1 MTTANSR
8 NIQCVGGAVP
18 DSNKTLTSQTKA
30 CQPSAQSYSSQPP
43 PLPRSIHRNYMP
55 KEHPTSLGSNKLPN
69 RAAIGINSEIEEQ
82 TPSSTSNLNNQQRNI
97 AEEKLQASAAKISPP
112 VQINEVTSSD
122 DETTPPPLPQRP
134 PGGHGAINK
143 RRTLCR
149 ELADLQNNASSMT
162 PGKNYYEIITH
173 YLYLLGFL
181 EMLEYLFLHI
191 IPNLQELVAMHPGKP
206 L

>member
-1 MTTANSR
+1 
-8 NIQCVGGAVP
+8 
-18 DSNKTLTSQTKA
+18 
-30 CQPSAQSYSSQPP
+30 
-43 PLPRSIHRNYMP
+43 MP
-55 KEHPTSLGSNKLPN
+55 KEHPTSLASNKLPN

-149 ELADLQNNASSMT
+149 ELADIQNNASSMT
-162 PGKNYYEIITH
+162 PGKNHYAIITP
-173 YLYLLGFL
+173 YLILLGFL
-181 EMLEYLFLHI
+181 EIIEYYVFTLFLI
-191 IPNLQELVAMHPGKP
+191 FRSLWRCIPENHCSQN
-206 L
+206 

>member
-1 MTTANSR
+1 
-8 NIQCVGGAVP
+8 
-18 DSNKTLTSQTKA
+18 
-30 CQPSAQSYSSQPP
+30 
-43 PLPRSIHRNYMP
+43 MP

-82 TPSSTSNLNNQQRNI
+82 TPSSTSNLNNLQRNI
-97 AEEKLQASAAKISPP
+97 TEEKLQASAAKISPP

-149 ELADLQNNASSMT
+149 ELADIQNNASSMT
-162 PGKNYYEIITH
+162 PGKNHYAIITP
-173 YLYLLGFL
+173 YLIC
-181 EMLEYLFLHI
+181 HI
-191 IPNLQELVAMHPGKP
+191 IRIFGNNRILCVHIVLNLQELVAMHPGKP